1 VNRLSKNPGIPGGG
15 LAFSGGRRT
24 DCLDADDNKQRGQ
37 QLPNKIIRS
46 SCDPLGGGLSCGD
59 QNGYVAYF
67 PIDALGGV
75 EDSEDGI
82 VWVNHEYIKLM
93 FWFDYT
99 DPEGQTK
106 KTKEQIAREKTG
118 GWVG

>member
-1 VNRLSKNPGIPGGG
+1 M
-15 LAFSGGRRT
+15 
-24 DCLDADDNKQRGQ
+24 
-37 QLPNKIIRS
+37 RS
-46 SCDPLGGGLSCGD
+46 SCDPLGGCLSCGD
-59 QNGYVAYF
+59 QNDYVAYF
-67 PIDALGGV
+67 PIDALEGV
-75 EDSEDGI
+75 EDLEDGI

-106 KTKEQIAREKTG
+106 KTKKQIARVKTG